1 MRRLVRFTKPL
12 RRLIYQAVVI
22 AYQAVVIA
30 WVTLV
35 WQARSDVTEMV
46 IFGVVVVFLI
56 GMRGYWSG
64 WHSLVPLRKG

>member
-1 MRRLVRFTKPL
+1 
-12 RRLIYQAVVI
+12 VVI